1 MLIFEIL
8 HVIGVV
14 LGFGGAA
21 VSCAIMLYVRTDEK
35 RLHRGRIAR
44 RICIA
49 TWTGLVL
56 LIISGIALTVGYNNG
71 YNIVL
76 AVKHL
81 FVAIIVVDAFIIHFL
96 LFPHYFRQIGTPDFD
111 MTYSTMKWIGML
123 SMSCWIF
130 TFILSVFLGG

>member
-1 MLIFEIL
+1 MLIFKVL

-21 VSCAIMLYVRTDEK
+21 ISSAIMLYVRTDER

-44 RICIA
+44 RICIV

-56 LIISGIALTVGYNNG
+56 LIISGIALTVGYQNG

-76 AVKHL
+76 AAKHL
-81 FVAIIVVDAFIIHFL
+81 CVIIIVVDAFIIHFR
-96 LFPHYFRQIGTPDFD
+96 LFPRYFRQIGSPNFD
-111 MTYSTMKWIGML
+111 VTYSTMRRIGML
-123 SMSCWIF
+123 SMACWIASLVLSI
-130 TFILSVFLGG
+130 FI